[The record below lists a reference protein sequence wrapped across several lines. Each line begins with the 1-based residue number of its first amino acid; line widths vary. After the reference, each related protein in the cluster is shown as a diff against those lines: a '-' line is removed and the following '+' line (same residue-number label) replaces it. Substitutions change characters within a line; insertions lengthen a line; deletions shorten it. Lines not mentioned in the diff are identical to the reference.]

1 MKTTNIIIR
10 CSDREKEEIKEMSQ
24 KEQMSMS
31 EYILA
36 LHRKEKARKEMEDAA
51 GH

>member
-36 LHRKEKARKEMEDAA
+36 LHRKEKARKEMEDASR
-51 GH
+51 H